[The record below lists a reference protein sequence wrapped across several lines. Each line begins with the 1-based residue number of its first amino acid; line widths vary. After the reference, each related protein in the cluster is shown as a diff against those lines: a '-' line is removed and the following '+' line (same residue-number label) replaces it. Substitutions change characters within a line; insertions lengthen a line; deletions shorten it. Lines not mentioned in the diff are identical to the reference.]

1 MKRWFKHVYKK
12 FKNAFNGLFIMIKE
26 ERSLWVHFFVAFLVI
41 VFGFILKLSY
51 VEWGLIVFAIGLV
64 IGFEIINTAIEYL
77 VDIVSFEYNVKVKK
91 VKDVS
96 AMATL
101 FVTIIAIIIGG
112 LVFIPAIIDFLGTV

>member
-26 ERSLWVHFFVAFLVI
+26 ERSLWAHFFVAFLVI